1 MQQMLS
7 DIRDTYHDA
16 PDTASTGKGNYS
28 LLLDAFELQWQSL
41 TPAPDSDIEY
51 RKNLVGGGRGFFN
64 PGTMQ
69 DRIGHA
75 RDHVNDANYL
85 PPAAGREI
93 AENLLAL
100 LRKTSPAV
108 TDAMQ
113 PLVQAVHA
121 AVKVGQ
127 L

>member
-7 DIRDTYHDA
+7 DIRNAYRDA

-41 TPAPDSDIEY
+41 APAPESEIEY
-51 RKNLVGGGRGFFN
+51 RKNLVGGGRGFFD

-75 RDHVNDANYL
+75 RDHVNDANSL

-108 TDAMQ
+108 INAMQ
-113 PLVQAVHA
+113 PLVQPVHA
-121 AVKVGQ
+121 AVMAGQ